1 MPATNGRHGR
11 GRPPEKCSIPPNR
24 NAYSIG
30 GISLV
35 AVAQI
40 DLFGAFC
47 GVIAGR
53 SAGP

>member
-1 MPATNGRHGR
+1 VAISVEPSDADRR
-11 GRPPEKCSIPPNR
+11 G
-24 NAYSIG
+24 NAYTIG